1 MTHLSSLSRFRVC
14 LCLCLCARVPVPVLV
29 LGLGPGHVSV
39 PLCVFVCVFVCV
51 CVCVCEAVN
60 FERNLNFFT
69 RWYKYLVQ
77 IVPAVV
83 IGPQYFAGKVPLGS
97 ISQVCLRLWVSLGA
111 SRPG

>member
-14 LCLCLCARVPVPVLV
+14 LCLCACACACACAWAWACVCT
-29 LGLGPGHVSV
+29 SV
-39 PLCVFVCVFVCV
+39 CVCVFVCVCV

-111 SRPG
+111 SGPG